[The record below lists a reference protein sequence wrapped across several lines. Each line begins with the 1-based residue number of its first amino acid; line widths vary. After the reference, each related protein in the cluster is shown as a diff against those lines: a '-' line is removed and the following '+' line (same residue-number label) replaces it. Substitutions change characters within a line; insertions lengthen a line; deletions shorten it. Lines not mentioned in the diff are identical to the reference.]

1 MIEPFVALMRRY
13 TIDYTNSHD
22 LAVCD
27 EIMEPDYVVHI
38 SGMSL
43 VRDAAYKP
51 AVEMVFGRFPG
62 LCLAIHEILTNGDRL
77 AMRFSEHAA
86 TEQGRLA
93 CWAGI
98 ALYRW
103 NGAKLLEC
111 RVEQDFLSQRRQ
123 LASGR
128 PDALEPPHLDPWTTT
143 RGLAADR
150 GAERVVGDWLGA
162 GELGRAAAGRIDDT
176 DVAKFAPILEATDR
190 VDIHDLFSAGPS
202 VAFHASIV
210 GRYRGGLAD
219 ADEHRG
225 KEARLDLAGIAMV
238 AAGEVAEVRIVTDR
252 LGTESRLTGR
262 ALF

>member
-1 MIEPFVALMRRY
+1 MMEPFVALMRRY

-27 EIMEPDYVVHI
+27 EIMEPGYVVHI
-38 SGMSL
+38 SGLSL
-43 VRDAAYKP
+43 VRDTTYKP

-62 LCLAIHEILTNGDRL
+62 LGLAIHEILTNGDRL

-86 TEQGRLA
+86 TEQGALA

-111 RVEQDFLSQRRQ
+111 
-123 LASGR
+123 R

-150 GAERVVGDWLGA
+150 DAERVVGDWLRV
-162 GELGRAAAGRIDDT
+162 GELGRTAAGRIDDT
-176 DVAKFAPILEATDR
+176 DVAKFAPILEATER
-190 VDIHDLFSAGPS
+190 VDIHDLFSAGPR

-210 GRYRGGLAD
+210 GRYRGGFAD
-219 ADEHRG
+219 ADEHGG
-225 KEARLDLAGIAMV
+225 KAARLDLAGIAMV

-252 LGTESRLTGR
+252 LGTASRLTGR